1 MSDIESKPGLV
12 IIQIDGLSRPGLDD
26 VLAAG
31 RMPVLGAL
39 ISSGRLTLSRWF
51 TLLPP
56 CTPASQ
62 AGILHGDNTAIP
74 GFRWYEKSAN
84 RLFVAN
90 HAADAAEIERRLST
104 GDGLLAGS
112 GVSIGNLLA
121 GDAAISHLTMATI
134 GGDGPARGPTDRGTF
149 SRDPRSY
156 LRIVVEMIYELLAEI
171 VQARRQR
178 RQNVRPRMP
187 RGVRYALERVV
198 TNVPLRVLATWTV
211 IHEIEVGRPVIYID
225 YTGYDEISHHCGPG
239 RPESAGAAEKI
250 DRSLGHVLDA
260 IATAPRAYRL
270 VVLSDHG
277 QSLGATFRQRYGS
290 SLVQLIAAQ
299 TGESTTFH
307 VATDPAEYAD
317 GFTRIGY
324 QILGSKAATVEGL
337 LARRPGRNHR
347 RASRLV
353 DGHGAPLATP
363 ADVQVADVVVCA
375 SGNLGLVYF
384 TSTPGQMTGEDIESR
399 YPGLIESL
407 VRHPG
412 IGAIVVR
419 SASGVRA
426 IGIAGT
432 NDVEKDR
439 VVGLDPLAVYGP
451 HAAEGIRRVAGFEN
465 SGDLIAIG
473 SYDPGTNE
481 VVSFEELVG
490 SHGGLGGDQGEPFI
504 AYPAGWHLDEG
515 PLIGSPSVNRQLR
528 RWMSSLGIGAH
539 VESSDASGAA
549 DAGDSSAASGASDRS
564 SSSASARSAAM
575 ETAS

>member
-1 MSDIESKPGLV
+1 MSDIDSKPGLMIV
-12 IIQIDGLSRPGLDD
+12 QIDGLSRPGLDD
-26 VLAAG
+26 MLAAG
-31 RMPVLGAL
+31 RMPILGAL
-39 ISSGRLTLSRWF
+39 ISSGRLTLTRWVA
-51 TLLPP
+51 LLPP

-62 AGILHGDNTAIP
+62 AGILHGDNTGVP
-74 GFRWYEKSAN
+74 GFRWYEKSGN

-134 GGDGPARGPTDRGTF
+134 GGDGPKRGPTDRGTF

-156 LRIVVEMIYELLAEI
+156 IWIVVDMIHELLDEI
-171 VQARRQR
+171 LQARRQR

-187 RGVRYALERVV
+187 RGVRYALERVL

-211 IHEIEVGRPVIYID
+211 IHEIEAGRRLIYVD
-225 YTGYDEISHHCGPG
+225 YTGYDEVSHHCGPG
-239 RPESAGAAEKI
+239 RQESVGAAEKI
-250 DRSLGHVLDA
+250 DRSLGHVITA
-260 IATAPRAYRL
+260 IEAAPRPYHL

-277 QSLGATFRQRYGS
+277 QSIGASFRQRYGTT
-290 SLVQLIAAQ
+290 LVQLIAAR
-299 TGESTTFH
+299 TGAATIFH
-307 VATDPAEYAD
+307 VAADPEEYAD
-317 GFTRIGY
+317 GLTRIGRHV
-324 QILGSKAATVEGL
+324 LGGRGATFDAL
-337 LARRPGRNHR
+337 LARRPGRGHH

-353 DGHGAPLATP
+353 DSHGAPLGVP
-363 ADVQVADVVVCA
+363 ADAQVADVVVCA

-384 TSTPGQMTGEDIESR
+384 TSTPGRMTGEDIEAR

-419 SASGVRA
+419 SSSGVRA

-432 NDVEKDR
+432 NDVEQST

-465 SGDLIAIG
+465 SGDLIVIG
-473 SYDPGTNE
+473 SYDPRTNE
-481 VVSFEELVG
+481 VVSFEELIG
-490 SHGGLGGDQGEPFI
+490 SHGGLGGDQGQPFL
-504 AYPAGWHLDEG
+504 AYPTEWHLDEE
-515 PLIGSPSVNRQLR
+515 PIIGSPSVNRQLR
-528 RWMSSLGIGAH
+528 RWLSSIGIGAH
-539 VESSDASGAA
+539 VESSDASGA
-549 DAGDSSAASGASDRS
+549 SGGSGGSDRS
-564 SSSASARSAAM
+564 SSSASARSAAI